1 MSNTGSWHTSTS
13 EREMVARA
21 RAHRSKLESHR
32 QASTESDGQHRRHR
46 KIITSDPYVTVS
58 VPQATVAR
66 TRVIKNSSDPIWN
79 EHFGPSDPSFDRRS
93 KLRSTTSSTSSPTAP
108 PSTMSSDPS
117 SSPTAA
123 LNHELTDH
131 PVERRMAC
139 FTV

>member
-1 MSNTGSWHTSTS
+1 MSNTDPSSSPTVKPPLNPT
-13 EREMVARA
+13 VN
-21 RAHRSKLESHR
+21 
-32 QASTESDGQHRRHR
+32 
-46 KIITSDPYVTVS
+46 IIS

-79 EHFGPSDPSFDRRS
+79 EHFGPSDPSFNRKS

-108 PSTMSSDPS
+108 PSTTSSDPS

-123 LNHELTDH
+123 LNHELADR

-139 FTV
+139 FAV